1 MPGIDWGTDERSGV
15 MHARMARYTFIGDPQ
30 DLARKAE
37 DGMLP
42 LFEAEPG
49 FKGYSITSSQGE
61 IISFSIWDTAEQ
73 AEAAN
78 AVSRDWVANNLGVGQ
93 IELKETRVGEILL
106 STALGV
112 PAGSAV

>member
-1 MPGIDWGTDERSGV
+1 

-30 DLARKAE
+30 ELARKAE

-42 LFEAEPG
+42 IFESEPG
-49 FKGYSITSSQGE
+49 FRGYSITASQGE
-61 IISFSIWDTAEQ
+61 ILSFSIWETAEQ

-78 AVSRDWVANNLGVGQ
+78 AISRDWVADNLEPGQ
-93 IELKETRVGEILL
+93 IELIETRVGEALL

-112 PAGSAV
+112 AAGSRA

>member
-1 MPGIDWGTDERSGV
+1 

-30 DLARKAE
+30 ELARKAE
-37 DGMLP
+37 ESMLP
-42 LFEAEPG
+42 MFESEPG

-61 IISFSIWDTAEQ
+61 ILSFSIWDTAEQ

-78 AVSRDWVANNLGVGQ
+78 AVSREWVADNLDPGQ
-93 IELKETRVGEILL
+93 IELKETRVGEVLL

-112 PAGSAV
+112 VAAGSRA

>member
-1 MPGIDWGTDERSGV
+1 

-30 DLARKAE
+30 ELARKAE
-37 DGMLP
+37 EGMLP
-42 LFEAEPG
+42 MYESEPG

-78 AVSRDWVANNLGVGQ
+78 AVSREWVADNLDPGQ
-93 IELKETRVGEILL
+93 IELKETRVGEVLL
-106 STALGV
+106 STAFGV
-112 PAGSAV
+112 AAGTRA

>member
-1 MPGIDWGTDERSGV
+1 

-30 DLARKAE
+30 DLARKVE
-37 DGMLP
+37 EGMLP
-42 LFEAEPG
+42 MFEAQPG
-49 FKGYSITSSQGE
+49 FKAYSITASQGE
-61 IISFSIWDTAEQ
+61 VISFSIWETAEQ

-78 AVSRDWVANNLGVGQ
+78 AVSREWVGDNLDPGQ

-112 PAGSAV
+112 TAGSRA

>member
-1 MPGIDWGTDERSGV
+1 

-30 DLARKAE
+30 ELARKAE
-37 DGMLP
+37 DSMLP
-42 LFEAEPG
+42 MFEAQPG

-61 IISFSIWDTAEQ
+61 ILSFSIWDTAEQ

-78 AVSRDWVANNLGVGQ
+78 AVSREWVADNLDAGQ
-93 IELKETRVGEILL
+93 IELKESRVGEVLL

-112 PAGSAV
+112 AAGSRA

>member
-1 MPGIDWGTDERSGV
+1 

-30 DLARKAE
+30 ELARKAE
-37 DGMLP
+37 EGMLP
-42 LFEAEPG
+42 IYESEPG

-78 AVSRDWVANNLGVGQ
+78 VVSREWVADNLDPGQ
-93 IELKETRVGEILL
+93 IELKETRVGEVLL

-112 PAGSAV
+112 AAGSRA

>member
-1 MPGIDWGTDERSGV
+1 MLGINETIKERIRL

-30 DLARKAE
+30 DLARKVE

-42 LFEAEPG
+42 LFEAQPG
-49 FKGYSITSSQGE
+49 FRGYSITSSNGE
-61 IISFSIWDTAEQ
+61 IISFSIWDSAEQ

-78 AVSRDWVANNLGVGQ
+78 VVSRDWVADNIDVGQ

-106 STALGV
+106 STEG
-112 PAGSAV
+112 P

>member
-1 MPGIDWGTDERSGV
+1 
-15 MHARMARYTFIGDPQ
+15 MHPRMARYTFIGDPQ
-30 DLARKAE
+30 DLARKVE
-37 DGMLP
+37 EGMLP
-42 LFEAEPG
+42 LFETEPG
-49 FKGYSITSSQGE
+49 FKGYSLTSSQGE

-78 AVSRDWVANNLGVGQ
+78 AVSRDWIADNVELGQ

-112 PAGSAV
+112 AAGSVA

>member
-1 MPGIDWGTDERSGV
+1 

-30 DLARKAE
+30 ELARKAE

-42 LFEAEPG
+42 IFESEPG
-49 FKGYSITSSQGE
+49 FKGYSITASQGE
-61 IISFSIWDTAEQ
+61 ILSFSIWETAEQ

-78 AVSRDWVANNLGVGQ
+78 AISRDWVADNLEPGR
-93 IELKETRVGEILL
+93 IELIETRVGEILL

-112 PAGSAV
+112 AAGSPA

>member
-1 MPGIDWGTDERSGV
+1 
-15 MHARMARYTFIGDPQ
+15 MHARMARYTFIGNPQ
-30 DLARKAE
+30 ELAQKAE
-37 DGMLP
+37 EGMLP

-61 IISFSIWDTAEQ
+61 ILSFSIWETAEQ

-78 AVSRDWVANNLGVGQ
+78 AISRDWVQDNFEMGQ
-93 IELKETRVGEILL
+93 IKLKETRVGEVLL

-112 PAGSAV
+112 AAGSRA

>member
-1 MPGIDWGTDERSGV
+1 
-15 MHARMARYTFIGDPQ
+15 MHARVARYKFIGDPR

-37 DGMLP
+37 NGMLP

-49 FKGYSITSSQGE
+49 FKGYSIMSSDGE
-61 IISFSIWDTAEQ
+61 IISFSIWNTAEQ

-78 AVSRDWVANNLGVGQ
+78 VVSRGWVADNLDVGQ
-93 IELKETRVGEILL
+93 TELKETRIGEILL

-112 PAGSAV
+112 PAS